1 MTTTSPLS
9 RLVAVACAAL
19 LLCLPALWNGLPFFY
34 PDTPTYLRG
43 AEMAAGQVAKRLW
56 PTQTTQTTQA
66 AATDDAPAPN
76 TAAPTARGLTS
87 LSDKI
92 VLAGRSIYYGALLYA
107 AQAAGSWWLG
117 VIAQA
122 LCVAAVLHLMMV
134 TLWRVRPA
142 AYLATV
148 AALSLTTPLGVYSAL
163 LMPDVFAGLTLLALA
178 TLAVYWRQLSGV
190 ARGLLLGVLLFGLLG
205 HASHVAV
212 VAVLLLGALAL
223 RLWNP
228 RWQGL
233 SAPALTGVAVC
244 LVLAVAAEWAFAA
257 GVQRAMGVPPLRLPY
272 PTARLIEMGPG
283 TRFLQARCPDAGYA
297 VCAYAANYPT
307 AWDAF
312 LFSDDPARG
321 SFALADADTKRRIV
335 AQQGDFVRA
344 VIAYDP
350 VGVLVGWVT
359 DLGRQLLSFR
369 VDVWSFGDRQL
380 AMYEGRVP
388 PQTLQAMQ
396 ASKGLNAPA
405 YNHVLSAM
413 TYASTLAAVVLGVW
427 WAWRRR
433 AGAPARVPQRL
444 EQVAT
449 LVLAG
454 VATNALVCVTAASS
468 LDRFQSR
475 VIWLLPFLALTA
487 LAWSA
492 SRNPVAQTPGLQ
504 ASRGPSARRLEGAA
518 S

>member
-1 MTTTSPLS
+1 MTTTSPFS
-9 RLVAVACAAL
+9 RLVAVAGAAL

-43 AEMAAGQVAKRLW
+43 AEMVSGQVAQRLW
-56 PTQTTQTTQA
+56 PAQARAPAATHEA
-66 AATDDAPAPN
+66 AAPSATSSAV
-76 TAAPTARGLTS
+76 RGLTS
-87 LSDKI
+87 LQDKI

-107 AQAAGSWWLG
+107 AQGAGSLWLG

-122 LCVAAVLHLMMV
+122 LCVAAVLHLVMV
-134 TLWRVRPA
+134 GLWGVRPA
-142 AYLATV
+142 AYLATM
-148 AALSLTTPLGVYSAL
+148 AALALTTPLAVYSGL

-178 TLAVYWRQLSGV
+178 TLAVYWRQLSRL
-190 ARGLLLGVLLFGLLG
+190 ARGMLIGVLLFGLLA
-205 HASHVAV
+205 HASHAAVA
-212 VAVLLLGALAL
+212 AVLLLGALAL
-223 RLWNP
+223 RRWNP
-228 RWQGL
+228 RWQGV
-233 SAPALTGVAVC
+233 SASALTGVAVC
-244 LVLAVAAEWAFAA
+244 IVLAIAAEWAFAA
-257 GVQRAMGVPPLRLPY
+257 GVQRAVGAPPLRLPY

-335 AQQGDFVRA
+335 AQQNEFVRA

-350 VGVLVGWVT
+350 VGVLTGWVS
-359 DLGRQLLSFR
+359 DLARQLLSFR

-380 AMYEGRVP
+380 AMYAGRVP

-405 YNHVLSAM
+405 YNQVLSAV
-413 TYASTLAAVVLGVW
+413 TYASTLAAVVLGAW

-454 VATNALVCVTAASS
+454 VAANALVCVTAASS

-475 VIWLLPFLALTA
+475 VIWLLPFLALTV
-487 LAWSA
+487 LAWD
-492 SRNPVAQTPGLQ
+492 G
-504 ASRGPSARRLEGAA
+504 SRGPLEGAT

>member
-1 MTTTSPLS
+1 MTTSPFS
-9 RLVAVACAAL
+9 RLVAVAGAAL

-43 AEMAAGQVAKRLW
+43 AEMVTGQVAKRLW
-56 PTQTTQTTQA
+56 PAVEAEPSATQNA
-66 AATDDAPAPN
+66 AAPRSTSPA
-76 TAAPTARGLTS
+76 ARGLTS
-87 LSDKI
+87 LQDKI
-92 VLAGRSIYYGALLYA
+92 VLAGRSVYYGGLLHA
-107 AQAAGSWWLG
+107 AQGAGSLWLG
-117 VIAQA
+117 VLAQA

-134 TLWRVRPA
+134 GLWRMQHA
-142 AYLATV
+142 AFLGTM
-148 AALSLTTPLGVYSAL
+148 AALSLTTPLAVYSGL

-178 TLAVYWRQLSGV
+178 TLVVYWRQLSGV
-190 ARGLLLGVLLFGLLG
+190 ARGLLLGVLLFGLMA
-205 HASHVAV
+205 HASHAAVA
-212 VAVLLLGALAL
+212 AVLLLGALAL

-228 RWQGL
+228 RWQGV

-244 LVLAVAAEWAFAA
+244 LVLAIAAEWAFAA
-257 GVQRAMGVPPLRLPY
+257 GVQRAVGAPPLRLPY

-283 TRFLQARCPDAGYA
+283 TRLLQARCPDAGYA
-297 VCAYAANYPT
+297 VCPYVANYPT

-350 VGVLVGWVT
+350 VGVLTGWVT

-380 AMYEGRVP
+380 AMYAGRVP

-405 YNHVLSAM
+405 YNQVLSAL
-413 TYASTLAAVVLGVW
+413 TYASTLAAVVLGAW

-454 VATNALVCVTAASS
+454 VAANALVCVTAASS

-475 VIWLLPFLALTA
+475 VIWLLPFLALTV
-487 LAWSA
+487 LVWSA
-492 SRNPVAQTPGLQ
+492 SR
-504 ASRGPSARRLEGAA
+504 RLEGVA